1 MASTGAHIDS
11 MITGVNRTVAVVFD
25 FEKKWLSETEPSFMN
40 WMLKNWT
47 MCFIYS
53 LVYIAIV
60 HCGRMYMENRPRY
73 ELRPA
78 LTMWSAILG
87 AFSLMGAIR
96 TWPELIYSIYEHGVQ
111 HSVCSPSYFYDPV
124 TAFWSFM
131 FTVSKVYEL
140 GDTMFIV
147 LRKQQLIFL
156 HWYHHV
162 TVLIYVWYSYTER
175 TAPGRWFMVMNY
187 TVHAFMY
194 TYYALRAM
202 RVRIPKWVNIFITAM
217 QLSQMII
224 GCTLN
229 VWIYQI
235 KERGETCHQSNENL
249 QYSFVMYMSYF
260 GLFAHFFYTTYMVKK
275 EPTDSKIK
283 SS

>member
-1 MASTGAHIDS
+1 MASSGAHIDS
-11 MITGVNRTVAVVFD
+11 MITGVNRTMAVVFD
-25 FEKKWLSETEPSFMN
+25 FEKNFHEKEPSFME

-47 MCFIYS
+47 KSFIYS
-53 LVYIAIV
+53 LVYIVIV
-60 HCGRMYMENRPRY
+60 FGGRMYMENRPRY

-78 LTMWSAILG
+78 LTTWSAVLG
-87 AFSLMGAIR
+87 AFSFMGALR
-96 TWPELIYSIYEHGVQ
+96 TWPELIYNIYEHGLQ
-111 HSVCSPSYFYDPV
+111 HSVCVPSFFFDPV

-156 HWYHHV
+156 HWYHHI

-187 TVHAFMY
+187 TVHTFMY

-202 RVRIPKWVNIFITAM
+202 RVKIPKGVNIFITAM
-217 QLSQMII
+217 QLAQMII
-224 GCTLN
+224 GCALII
-229 VWIYQI
+229 WIYQI
-235 KERGETCHQSNENL
+235 KKRGETCHQSFENL
-249 QYSFVMYMSYF
+249 QFSFVMYMSYF
-260 GLFAHFFYTTYMVKK
+260 GLFAHFFYTTYMVKNG
-275 EPTDSKIK
+275 ESDAKIK
-283 SS
+283 